1 MPLSTSV
8 SRDESDLPGFLP
20 VMCVIYVAEHLFVA
34 HFESHLE
41 PQLFFRYYAYF
52 LVFMVAALLYV
63 SYRLG
68 WLKST

>member
-1 MPLSTSV
+1 
-8 SRDESDLPGFLP
+8 
-20 VMCVIYVAEHLFVA
+20 MCVIYVAEHLFVA